1 MSVLTGIYIL
11 LLSINLILLM
21 IKWYYKR
28 LVVPLKI
35 YVLIPIGTIALE
47 LVSELI
53 FGTSKNNLFLY
64 HIFSPLEYT
73 FYALFFCK
81 IITSSAIR
89 NFIHVS
95 IPVFIVLSI
104 IFGIFVQPITENNS
118 FIILIESVLI
128 LSYCLIYLRQ
138 ILLYEIDRRTEENP
152 FFWIIAGLLFY
163 FIQTF
168 FIEGFLNNLLLISND
183 KAKAY
188 YEFGF
193 AFKYIMCILVL
204 IGISLNTRS
213 VKT

>member
-1 MSVLTGIYIL
+1 MSVLTIVYVL
-11 LLSINLILLM
+11 LLSVNLIL
-21 IKWYYKR
+21 IVVKWYYMQ
-28 LVVPLKI
+28 LVVPLKV
-35 YVLIPIGTIALE
+35 YVFIPLATIVLE
-47 LVSELI
+47 LVSELV
-53 FGTSKNNLFLY
+53 FGESKNNLFLY

-73 FYALFFCK
+73 LYALFFCK
-81 IITSSAIR
+81 IITSSTVR
-89 NFIHVS
+89 NFINIS
-95 IPVFIVLSI
+95 IPVFICLCVVFA
-104 IFGIFVQPITENNS
+104 IFIQPITENNS

-138 ILLYEIDRRTEENP
+138 ILLYEIDRRTEKNP

-183 KAKAY
+183 KAKTY

-204 IGISLNTRS
+204 IGISLSTQS
-213 VKT
+213 IKT

>member
-1 MSVLTGIYIL
+1 MSGLTIVHVL
-11 LLSINLILLM
+11 LLSVNLTWLM
-21 IKWYYKR
+21 VRWYYKQ
-28 LVVPLKI
+28 LAVPLKV
-35 YVLIPIGTIALE
+35 YLLIPLGTIVLE
-47 LVSELI
+47 LVSELV
-53 FGTSKNNLFLY
+53 FGKSKNNLFLY

-81 IITSSAIR
+81 IIVSAAIR
-89 NFIHVS
+89 KFINIS
-95 IPVFIVLSI
+95 IPVFIGLSI
-104 IFGIFVQPITENNS
+104 VFAIFIQPITENNS

-138 ILLYEIDRRTEENP
+138 ILLYEIDRRTEGNP

-193 AFKYIMCILVL
+193 AFKYIMCI
-204 IGISLNTRS
+204 
-213 VKT
+213 